1 LKGQENKMNVV
12 EAPHRKKSEKRNPA
26 SYRQAMEQLASVA
39 QELSRAR
46 NMKTLMDIVRRAAR
60 ELTGSDGAAF
70 VLREGESCL
79 YAEEDAVNPL
89 WRGQRFPIRTCLS
102 GWVMQN
108 RRIVIIEDVYA
119 DDRIPLDEYNSTF
132 VKSLIMAPVRKS
144 DPLGAIGSYWAKK
157 SRPRPGAVKVLLAL
171 ADIVSAAM
179 ENLELF
185 IELETKARESFAELA
200 GAKEELQEAKRQL
213 GLLPSRILLSQEEER
228 KRIAHELH
236 DSIGASLG
244 AIRFGLEGLLVQ
256 MERGAASPES
266 IDDIISIV
274 CNAGD
279 DVRRICMN
287 LRPPMLDDLGII
299 ATIGWLTRKFQE
311 TYSHIHVEKVIR
323 VEEEEI
329 TEAHKVVV
337 FRVLQEAF
345 HNIAKH
351 SKADM
356 VEVSLQ
362 KWSDTLELMIADN
375 GIGFNVHD
383 AYARR
388 NGNEGM
394 GLVGM
399 RERVEL
405 SCGVFSIE
413 SDPGQGTAIRA
424 SWDCSK
430 LV

>member
-1 LKGQENKMNVV
+1 MNVV

-26 SYRQAMEQLASVA
+26 SYRKAMERLTSIA

-46 NMKTLMDIVRRAAR
+46 NMKTLMDIVRRAAC

-70 VLREGESCL
+70 VLREGGLCL

-89 WRGQRFPIRTCLS
+89 WRGRRFPTRTCLS

-108 RRIVIIEDVYA
+108 RRTAIIEDVYA
-119 DDRIPLDEYNSTF
+119 DARIPVDEFNSTF
-132 VKSLIMAPVRKS
+132 VKSLVMAPVRKS

-157 SRPRPGAVKVLLAL
+157 SRPGPEVVKVLLAL
-171 ADIVSAAM
+171 ADIASAAV
-179 ENLELF
+179 ENLELLV
-185 IELETKARESFAELA
+185 ELEAKAQKSLAELA
-200 GAKEELQEAKRQL
+200 SANEELQEAKRQL
-213 GLLPSRILLSQEEER
+213 GLLSSRLLLSQEEER

-244 AIRFGLEGLLVQ
+244 AIRFGLEGLLGK
-256 MERGAASPES
+256 MERGVVLRES
-266 IDDIISIV
+266 INDIISIV

-287 LRPPMLDDLGII
+287 LRPPMLDDLGIL
-299 ATIGWLTRKFQE
+299 ATIGWLTRRFQE
-311 TYSHIHVEKVIR
+311 TYSHIHIEKVIG

-329 TEAHKVVV
+329 MEAHKVVI

-356 VEVSLQ
+356 VEISLH
-362 KWSDTLELMIADN
+362 KWNNTLELMIADN
-375 GIGFNVHD
+375 GIGFDVHS
-383 AYARR
+383 AYERR

-405 SCGVFSIE
+405 SHGVFSIE
-413 SDPGQGTAIRA
+413 SDPGQGTAIHA

-430 LV
+430 IV